1 MKVIIMIIII
11 STCLL
16 SGCVE
21 IENMINTEETPIQS
35 IPAIVETPPVPVP
48 TVNPQLL
55 IYQEFLEQDTTNEVN
70 YSRHEKFTIEHSC
83 GHFTRQLCEN
93 ASTHNL
99 SMGGAILSTTKN
111 FDGHDNHAL
120 AYFIIDHEYYF
131 IESDNDRIYDME
143 YLYNSFGW
151 EYIKLY
157 ENGRPPTRWRG
168 NLHYD
173 INLEELYGE

>member
-1 MKVIIMIIII
+1 MIIII

-21 IENMINTEETPIQS
+21 IENLVNAKETPIQS
-35 IPAIVETPPVPVP
+35 ISAIIETPPVPTPIPEP

-55 IYQEFLEQDTTNEVN
+55 IYQEFLEQDKTDEPN
-70 YSRHEKFTIEHSC
+70 YSRHEKFTVEHSC

-93 ASTHNL
+93 ASIHNL

-120 AYFIIDHEYYF
+120 AYFIIDNKYYF

-143 YLYNSFGW
+143 YLYNSCGW
-151 EYIKLY
+151 KYIKLY
-157 ENGRPPTRWRG
+157 ENGKPPTRWRG
-168 NLHYD
+168 YLHYD
-173 INLEELYGE
+173 ISLEELYGE